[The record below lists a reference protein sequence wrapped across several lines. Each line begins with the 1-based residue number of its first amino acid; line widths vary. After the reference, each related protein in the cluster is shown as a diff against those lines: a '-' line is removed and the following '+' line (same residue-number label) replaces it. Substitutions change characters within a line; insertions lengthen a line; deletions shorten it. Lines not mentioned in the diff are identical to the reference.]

1 MQELDFTIKGEWY
14 CSNTTKIQCRI

>member
-14 CSNTTKIQCRI
+14 GSNTTKIQCRI